1 MGDDFDAIVV
11 GAGFAGC
18 AAAIRLAKGGAN
30 TLLLERGVE
39 PGVKNLSGGILWGHD
54 LDPIL
59 PKWQEE
65 MPLERHII
73 SKRFGFLTP
82 DRALS
87 FEYRDE
93 SWDRPPYNAHSV
105 LRARTDAWLAKK
117 AEEAGATLVSAV
129 PVDRLHRE
137 GEKVRGVVQSGEV
150 MTAPITIVT
159 DGYNSRTTLGTSLR
173 KGAPPRAHTGQ
184 SRLSEDHTEVG
195 VKEVFKIDPQ
205 VLEDRFGVEGLQGRA
220 QEWVLGFLPP
230 GIMAGGFLYT
240 NRDTLSLGIIA
251 QLGSLKG
258 RGVATHEIIEKFK
271 LHPAIE
277 PLLRGAEMVEYGA
290 KLIPDGYA
298 ARPDRFWDDGVLV
311 AGDAAGFVFSN
322 GIVIQGMS
330 YAARSGIL
338 AADTALQAIQAK
350 DFSSAKLAS
359 YGERLTSSHVL
370 PDFQR
375 FAGMDPVK
383 WNPRI
388 YREYAQ
394 LATGLFHDWMTPRH
408 GGPRSLLSTALG
420 SARDAMKLGIG
431 DSIRELSLAAREM

>member
-18 AAAIRLAKGGAN
+18 SAAIRLAQKGAN
-30 TLLLERGVE
+30 TLLLERGAE

-65 MPLERHII
+65 MPLERHIV
-73 SKRFGFLTP
+73 SKRFGFLTN
-82 DRALS
+82 DKALS

-93 SWDRPPYNAHSV
+93 SWSRPPYNAHSV

-129 PVDRLHRE
+129 PVDKLHVE
-137 GEKVRGVVQSGEV
+137 NGKVRGVVQSGEV
-150 MTAPITIVT
+150 MTAPVTIVT
-159 DGYNSRTTLGTSLR
+159 DGYNSRTTLGTEIR
-173 KGAPPRAHTGQ
+173 RGNPPRANQGQ
-184 SRLSEDHTEVG
+184 QRLPEDHTEVG
-195 VKEVFKIDPQ
+195 VKEVYKLDPS
-205 VLEDRFGVEGLQGRA
+205 VIEDRFGVQGTEGRA

-240 NRDTLSLGIIA
+240 NRDTLSLGMIV

-258 RGVATHEIIEKFK
+258 RGVASHEIVERFK

-277 PLLRGAEMVEYGA
+277 PLVRGGELVEYGA

-298 ARPDRFWDDGVLV
+298 SRPDRLWGDGYLV

-338 AADTALQAIQAK
+338 AADTALDALSSK
-350 DFSSAKLAS
+350 DFSSSKLSA
-359 YGERLTSSHVL
+359 YGDRLVRAHVL
-370 PDFQR
+370 PDFER
-375 FAGMDPVK
+375 FAGMDRVK
-383 WNPRI
+383 WNSRI
-388 YREYAQ
+388 YSEYPEMLTQ
-394 LATGLFHDWMTPRH
+394 LFHDWMTA
-408 GGPRSLLSTALG
+408 GPSGHPAVAGVALRTAISSKVGWMPLLRDLVD
-420 SARDAMKLGIG
+420 SAR
-431 DSIRELSLAAREM
+431 EV

>member
-18 AAAIRLAKGGAN
+18 SAAIRLAKSGAN
-30 TLLLERGVE
+30 TLLLERGAE

-54 LDPIL
+54 LDAIL
-59 PKWQEE
+59 PQWQQE
-65 MPLERHII
+65 MPLERHIV
-73 SKRFGFLTP
+73 SKRFGFLTK

-93 SWDRPPYNAHSV
+93 SWTRPPYNAHSV

-129 PVDRLHRE
+129 PVDKLHME
-137 GEKVRGVVQSGEV
+137 DGKVRGVVQSGEV

-159 DGYNSRTTLGTSLR
+159 DGYNSRTTLGTEIR
-173 KGAPPRAHTGQ
+173 KGQPPRANQGQ
-184 SRLSEDHTEVG
+184 RRLSEDHSEVG
-195 VKEVFKIDPQ
+195 VKEVYKLDPQ
-205 VLEDRFGVEGLQGRA
+205 VIEDRFGVQGLEGRA

-258 RGVATHEIIEKFK
+258 RGVASHEIIERFK

-277 PLLRGAEMVEYGA
+277 PLVRGGELVEYGA

-298 ARPDRFWDDGVLV
+298 SRPDRFWGNGFLV

-338 AADTALQAIQAK
+338 AAETAIEAIQGK
-350 DFSSAKLAS
+350 DFSAAKLAT
-359 YGERLTSSHVL
+359 YGQRLSTSNIL

-375 FAGMDPVK
+375 FAGLDHVK
-383 WNPRI
+383 WNARI
-388 YREYAQ
+388 YSEYPEM
-394 LATGLFHDWMTPRH
+394 LTGVFHDWM
-408 GGPRSLLSTALG
+408 
-420 SARDAMKLGIG
+420 SARASGHQSAVSAALGIG
-431 DSIRELSLAAREM
+431 LSSKVGWVPLLRDLVESAREL